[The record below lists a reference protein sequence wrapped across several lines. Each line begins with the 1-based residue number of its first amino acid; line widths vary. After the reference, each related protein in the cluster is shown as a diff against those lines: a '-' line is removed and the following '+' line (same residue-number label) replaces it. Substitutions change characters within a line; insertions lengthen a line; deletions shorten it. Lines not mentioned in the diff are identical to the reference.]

1 MMVKN
6 LIEHEDG
13 SATVE
18 FDMSPQEVIQVMES
32 ALRIGLIKG
41 LQLVEAEEMKGFK
54 DERDQ

>member
-18 FDMSPQEVIQVMES
+18 FDMTQQEVMEVMEI
-32 ALRIGLIKG
+32 ALRVGLIRG
-41 LQLVEAEEMKGFK
+41 LKLVEAEEMKGLK
-54 DERDQ
+54 DERNK

>member
-18 FDMSPQEVIQVMES
+18 FDMTPQEVMQVMES
-32 ALRIGLIKG
+32 ALRIGLIRG
-41 LQLVEAEEMKGFK
+41 LQLTESEEMKGFK
-54 DERDQ
+54 DERDK

>member
-18 FDMSPQEVIQVMES
+18 FDMTQQEVMEVMEI

-41 LQLVEAEEMKGFK
+41 LRLAEAEEMKGFK
-54 DERDQ
+54 DERNK

>member
-18 FDMSPQEVIQVMES
+18 FDMTQQEVMQVMEN

-41 LQLVEAEEMKGFK
+41 LKLAETEEMKGFK
-54 DERDQ
+54 DERTE

>member
-1 MMVKN
+1 MMVEN

-18 FDMSPQEVIQVMES
+18 FDMTPQEVMQVMES

-41 LQLVEAEEMKGFK
+41 LKLAEAEEMKGFK
-54 DERDQ
+54 DVGTE